1 LRFMQLK
8 NYRKFRECSLEFP
21 DGVIGIVG
29 PNGAGKSSLIEAIAW
44 ALYGNEAEIVRTTK
58 EQVRWMGAG
67 PNEECKVVLEFEIG
81 GDAYHIERM
90 MKGKELKVD
99 ATLVVNDKPEAKG
112 DKAVSEEMSRRLGMD
127 HKAFFI
133 SVFARQKDLNALSS
147 LRPFDRKRLI
157 LRMLDVDV
165 LDKVVSDIERDFSV
179 MKKSLEMTA
188 GSMLAED
195 GSNKKDVLSDEIVSL
210 KDRIDNAQKELAP
223 LREEVASLDAKVT
236 DARRIKDLALKRE
249 QGFNRLNE
257 RAVGKKERIRSLD
270 ARNAEILTEILGL
283 RNKMDE
289 MGALGNAH
297 REYQVL
303 VERKQ
308 EIEKDLQAYEEKRNL
323 ERSLTESKKKISEI
337 SAEISTKKETL
348 LTSGDVEGRLRK
360 IEDSLGETDDHA
372 SVVREEIGLHRS
384 ELKRISKE
392 VVQTKAKIE
401 QISTLGPESPCPT
414 CERPLRDH
422 QKIILEKLSDE
433 IKEREEQ
440 TRTIEGSILAS
451 EKELEQLRLRK
462 EMLEKRK
469 MEVKKQQKEWI
480 RATSILEQLSLAS
493 ERLDEERE
501 RLEAR
506 LDLFKDRTYDE
517 GELISIRARITELK
531 NADDRYNQLQIETQR
546 IPKIEE
552 ELETSKSQIAD
563 VKSDLAKIEGEIAV
577 LGYNENESQRAQASY
592 EDLLHLRES
601 RTRELLTKEAEIR
614 LNQRELQIREEQLRE
629 FILREKSIDELTARM
644 QQLTALSS
652 VMKEFRANVMSRII
666 PTLSGISSTLLVD
679 LTDSKYGGMELDED
693 YEIQVLDGGMKYTLS
708 RFSGGEGDL
717 ANLCLRLAISRVI
730 ADRSGSNVDFLILD
744 EIFGSQDQTRKRNIM
759 LTLNQLAKQF
769 RQIILITH
777 IEDVKDFMGNV
788 INVKEREDGT
798 SEVIV
803 EV

>member
-1 LRFMQLK
+1 
-8 NYRKFRECSLEFP
+8 
-21 DGVIGIVG
+21 
-29 PNGAGKSSLIEAIAW
+29 
-44 ALYGNEAEIVRTTK
+44 
-58 EQVRWMGAG
+58 
-67 PNEECKVVLEFEIG
+67 
-81 GDAYHIERM
+81 
-90 MKGKELKVD
+90 
-99 ATLVVNDKPEAKG
+99 
-112 DKAVSEEMSRRLGMD
+112 
-127 HKAFFI
+127 
-133 SVFARQKDLNALSS
+133 
-147 LRPFDRKRLI
+147 
-157 LRMLDVDV
+157 V

-223 LREEVASLDAKVT
+223 LREEVASLDAQVT

-249 QGFNRLNE
+249 QEFNRLNE
-257 RAVGKKERIRSLD
+257 RAVGKKERNRSLD

-577 LGYNENESQRAQASY
+577 LEYNENESQRAQASY

-601 RTRELLTKEAEIR
+601 KTRELLTKESEIR
-614 LNQRELQIREEQLRE
+614 LDQRELQIREEQLRE
-629 FILREKSIDELTARM
+629 FILREKSIDELTAHM

-693 YEIQVLDGGMKYTLS
+693 YEIQILDGGMKYPLN

-777 IEDVKDFMGNV
+777 IEDVKDFMENV

>member
-1 LRFMQLK
+1 
-8 NYRKFRECSLEFP
+8 
-21 DGVIGIVG
+21 
-29 PNGAGKSSLIEAIAW
+29 
-44 ALYGNEAEIVRTTK
+44 
-58 EQVRWMGAG
+58 
-67 PNEECKVVLEFEIG
+67 
-81 GDAYHIERM
+81 
-90 MKGKELKVD
+90 
-99 ATLVVNDKPEAKG
+99 
-112 DKAVSEEMSRRLGMD
+112 
-127 HKAFFI
+127 
-133 SVFARQKDLNALSS
+133 
-147 LRPFDRKRLI
+147 
-157 LRMLDVDV
+157 MLDVDV

-223 LREEVASLDAKVT
+223 LREEVASLDAQVT

-249 QGFNRLNE
+249 QEFNRLNE

-614 LNQRELQIREEQLRE
+614 LDQRELQIREEQLRE

-693 YEIQVLDGGMKYTLS
+693 YEIQVLDGGMKYPLS

-777 IEDVKDFMGNV
+777 IEDVKDFMENV